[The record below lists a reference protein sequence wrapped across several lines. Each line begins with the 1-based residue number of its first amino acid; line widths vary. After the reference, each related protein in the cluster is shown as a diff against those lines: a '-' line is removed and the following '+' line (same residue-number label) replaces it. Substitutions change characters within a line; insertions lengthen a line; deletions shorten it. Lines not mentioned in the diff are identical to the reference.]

1 MGVRMKLRAGRR
13 FMGRCTLLPHPRASE
28 RAMTRMRTK
37 TMEEDEDGHIRYS
50 PISPS
55 PGILGRLSVDS
66 SGGSRKPAHEQSKS
80 DETTRK
86 IAAAHAVALMQ
97 KNSFRKYLWMRE
109 SERGGQT

>member
-1 MGVRMKLRAGRR
+1 MLKSIPEIDWEFPVALPCGVI
-13 FMGRCTLLPHPRASE
+13 PRASE
-28 RAMTRMRTK
+28 KARAK
-37 TMEEDEDGHIRYS
+37 DEGRPHYS

-86 IAAAHAVALMQ
+86 MAAAHTVFALMQ
-97 KNSFRKYLWMRE
+97 
-109 SERGGQT
+109 

>member
-1 MGVRMKLRAGRR
+1 MLKSIPEIGWELGRSSSLSRGFPAALAYGAIPGQSEKARAKD
-13 FMGRCTLLPHPRASE
+13 E
-28 RAMTRMRTK
+28 N
-37 TMEEDEDGHIRYS
+37 EDERRPHYS

-86 IAAAHAVALMQ
+86 IAAAHTVVALMQ
-97 KNSFRKYLWMRE
+97 
-109 SERGGQT
+109 

>member
-1 MGVRMKLRAGRR
+1 MNEGRS
-13 FMGRCTLLPHPRASE
+13 H
-28 RAMTRMRTK
+28 
-37 TMEEDEDGHIRYS
+37 YS

-86 IAAAHAVALMQ
+86 IAAAHTIVALMQ
-97 KNSFRKYLWMRE
+97 YNSFGKFVWMRGTK
-109 SERGGQT
+109 RGGQP

>member
-1 MGVRMKLRAGRR
+1 VVLV
-13 FMGRCTLLPHPRASE
+13 LPREIDPHESGTPGTI
-28 RAMTRMRTK
+28 TRTGA
-37 TMEEDEDGHIRYS
+37 TTIEEWFRKIQLGLTYS

-86 IAAAHAVALMQ
+86 TAAAHTVVALMQ
-97 KNSFRKYLWMRE
+97 
-109 SERGGQT
+109 